1 MKDVINV
8 LLRDLYMKIPELILS
23 EAFRRLKQ
31 QSNRTIDALVK
42 EYIIVDVV
50 LLNCNLY
57 AGKTKKIVLYEQY
70 GKSIDDT
77 MMHSAMSGNYG
88 VYSIPPE
95 ARENRSISAV
105 LDIAYP
111 TTLALFG
118 TFPNNAVSGR
128 SVANGMDEAL
138 SSFTHT
144 PAYLTP
150 SPILLDGNAGLVQLS
165 PPASLHVDWI
175 LSCMLEYDKNFT
187 NIGLNMIKPLQQMT
201 VLATKAFIYN
211 ELYLKMNQGYLES
224 GSQLEA
230 IKTIIEGY
238 ADATEQFE
246 EALNNF
252 KAASLFSMENFREMM
267 ALMIG
272 S

>member
-1 MKDVINV
+1 MKDVINI
-8 LLRDLYMKIPELILS
+8 LLRDLYMKIPELILN
-23 EAFRRLKQ
+23 EAFRRKQ
-31 QSNRTIDALVK
+31 LQSNRTLDALIK

-50 LLNCNLY
+50 LHNCNLY
-57 AGKTKKIVLYEQY
+57 AGKTKKIVLYQDY

-88 VYSIPPE
+88 VYAIPPE
-95 ARENRSISAV
+95 ARENRPITAV

-150 SPILLDGNAGLVQLS
+150 SPILIDGDAGIVQLQ

-175 LSCMLEYDKNFT
+175 LSCLLAFDKEFS
-187 NIGLNMIKPLQQMT
+187 NIGLNLINPLKNMT

-211 ELYLKMNQGYLES
+211 ELWLRLNQGYLES

-230 IKTIIEGY
+230 IKTIIESY
-238 ADATEQFE
+238 ADAHDKFE
-246 EALNNF
+246 EALLNF
-252 KAASLFSMENFREMM
+252 RGASTFSPEAFREMIAM
-267 ALMIG
+267 MCG